1 MRMFDVIEKKK
12 HGKPLSTEEIRRMIT
27 EYVDGKIPEYQMSA
41 LLMAIYFKGMDD
53 RELTDLTLAMAHSG
67 DMVDLSG
74 IHGSKVDKHST
85 GGVGDK
91 TTLVIAPVVAA
102 CGGKVA
108 KMSGRGLGHTG
119 GTADKLESIPGYRIE
134 LSEEE
139 FFDQVNKIGLSV
151 ITQSGNL
158 TPADKKLYALRDVTA
173 TVDSIPLIAASVMSK
188 KLAAGSEHILL
199 DVTCGSGAFMK
210 TRGEAILLAEKMVA
224 IGTQAGRNV
233 MALITDMDAPLG
245 NTIGNQI
252 EVEEAIEVLKGKGPE
267 DLREICIWLATGMC
281 YLMRSVPQCENGVC
295 TMPLRGERGWKI
307 CEEEVRNVLQNGQAL
322 KKLVDM
328 VGAQG
333 GDTGVITGES
343 SFAKAEYYYDV
354 VACHQGY
361 IEKMDAE
368 ACGIASMLLGAG
380 RENLES
386 QLDYTA
392 GIRFYKKTGDAVELG
407 DTIARLYSSSHAG
420 FAAAEKTLR
429 DAITIG
435 SEKPAPR
442 KLVLA
447 KVTPEGVTL
456 F

>member
-1 MRMFDVIEKKK
+1 MRMFDMIEKKK
-12 HGKPLSTEEIRRMIT
+12 HGGALSTEEIRQMIT

-91 TTLVIAPVVAA
+91 TTLIIAPIVAA

-134 LSEEE
+134 LSQEE
-139 FFDQVNKIGLSV
+139 FFEQVNNIGLSV

-188 KLAAGSEHILL
+188 KLAAGSDHILL

-210 TRGEAILLAEKMVA
+210 TKEDAILLAEKMVA

-233 MALITDMDAPLG
+233 MALITDMDEPLG

-252 EVEEAIEVLKGKGPE
+252 EVEEAIAVLKGEGPE
-267 DLREICIWLATGMC
+267 DLREVCIGLAAGML
-281 YLMRSVPQCENGVC
+281 YLIRSVPQCENGVC
-295 TMPLRGERGWKI
+295 TMPLSGERGFKI
-307 CEEEVRNVLQNGQAL
+307 CEDEVKKVLENGQAL
-322 KKLVDM
+322 KKLIDM
-328 VGAQG
+328 AGAQG
-333 GDTGVITGES
+333 GDTRVIIGES
-343 SFAKAEYYYDV
+343 SFPKAEYYYDV
-354 VACHQGY
+354 VACNQGY
-361 IEKMDAE
+361 IQKMDAQE
-368 ACGIASMLLGAG
+368 CGIASMLLGAG
-380 RENLES
+380 RENLDSE
-386 QLDYTA
+386 LDYTA
-392 GIRFYKKTGDAVELG
+392 GIELYKKPGDAVELG
-407 DTIARLYSSSHAG
+407 EPIARLYSSSHAG
-420 FAAAEKTLR
+420 FSEAEKTLR
-429 DAITIG
+429 KAVIIG
-435 SEKPAPR
+435 SEKPEPR
-442 KLVLA
+442 KLILA

-456 F
+456 L

>member
-1 MRMFDVIEKKK
+1 MRMFDIIEKKK
-12 HGKPLSTEEIRRMIT
+12 HGGALSTEEIRQMIT

-41 LLMAIYFKGMDD
+41 LLMAIYFQGMDD

-91 TTLVIAPVVAA
+91 TTLIIAPIVAA

-139 FFDQVNKIGLSV
+139 FFEQVNRIGLSV

-210 TRGEAILLAEKMVA
+210 TKEEAVSLAEKMVA
-224 IGTQAGRNV
+224 IGTEAGRNV
-233 MALITDMDAPLG
+233 MALITDMDEPLG

-252 EVEEAIEVLKGKGPE
+252 EVSEAVSVLKGEGPE
-267 DLREICIWLATGMC
+267 DLREVCIWLAAGML
-281 YLMRSVPQCENGVC
+281 YLVRSVPQCENGVC
-295 TMPLRGERGWKI
+295 TMPLTGERGWKL
-307 CEEEVRNVLQNGQAL
+307 CEEEVKKVLENGQAL
-322 KKLVDM
+322 EKLLELVK
-328 VGAQG
+328 AQG
-333 GDTGVITGES
+333 GDTRVITGEA
-343 SFAKAEYYYDV
+343 SFKKAEYYYDL
-354 VACHQGY
+354 VACSKGY
-361 IEKMDAE
+361 IQKMDAQE
-368 ACGIASMLLGAG
+368 CGIASMLLGAG
-380 RENLES
+380 RETIES
-386 QLDYTA
+386 LLDYTA
-392 GIRFYKKTGDAVELG
+392 GIEFYKKTGDFVEIG

-420 FAAAEKTLR
+420 FAAAEKKLR
-429 DAITIG
+429 AAITIS
-435 SEKPAPR
+435 SEKPEKR
-442 KLVLA
+442 KLILA